1 MTPAEILTYIRNVP
15 DFPKKGILFKDI
27 TTALE
32 EPEVYKA
39 IIDNMAEQIKNIK
52 IDNIAAIESRGYL
65 LGAPLAYKL
74 GVGLT
79 IIRKPGKL
87 PSKVYREEYDLE
99 YGTDA
104 LEMHQDAIKKGAKVL
119 VVDDVLA
126 TGGTARATCKLIERA
141 GGEVVGALFL
151 MELVALSQQA
161 GLKAPVLSL
170 VKC

>member
-126 TGGTARATCKLIERA
+126 TGGTARASCKLIERA

-170 VKC
+170 IKC